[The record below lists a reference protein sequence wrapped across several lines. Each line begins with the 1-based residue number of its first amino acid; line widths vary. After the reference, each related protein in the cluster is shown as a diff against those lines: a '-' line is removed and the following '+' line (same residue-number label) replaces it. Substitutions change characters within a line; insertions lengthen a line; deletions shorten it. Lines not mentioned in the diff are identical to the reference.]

1 MGAKKAATMAKEAEA
16 KAKKAEAKA
25 KEAEAKE
32 VAAARKK
39 KDEDTDNNNTME
51 TPKKVKFT
59 KLSKSKSYKA
69 SMKDLKKIDHK
80 AERTPEKSILMKRI
94 RDESDVSNKSPL
106 SKKSSASKKKRKK
119 SKTSR

>member
-59 KLSKSKSYKA
+59 KLNTSKSYKA

-80 AERTPEKSILMKRI
+80 AERTPEKSILLKKI
-94 RDESDVSNKSPL
+94 DENDTPQSLN
-106 SKKSSASKKKRKK
+106 KKSSDSKKKRKK
-119 SKTSR
+119 RKSSK